1 MTHSQHQ
8 CFVNN
13 RVLKLNVGFLLA
25 EGVGYQRD
33 IALDLPRVRLA
44 DDLTLDFLKGTLRLS
59 RNSRGILVQGD
70 LESHV
75 SSECAR
81 CLQEIFVPV
90 TLDVEELFTYPPSS
104 DSAYSVDDTGILDLA
119 PLLREE
125 AFLAVPM
132 TALCR
137 PDCAGLCPECGKN
150 LNEGTCDCERD
161 TIDPRLA
168 VLRLQL
174 DDEEPVEQD

>member
-1 MTHSQHQ
+1 VTHSQHQ
-8 CFVNN
+8 SFVNN